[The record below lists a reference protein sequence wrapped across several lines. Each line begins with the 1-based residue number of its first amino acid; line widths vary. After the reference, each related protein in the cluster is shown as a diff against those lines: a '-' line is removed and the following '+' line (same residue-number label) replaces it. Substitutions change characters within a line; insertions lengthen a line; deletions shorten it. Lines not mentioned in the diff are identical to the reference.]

1 MYMCMFD
8 DAGVGVRPNRSDGR
22 RRPPVVGNGGIVL
35 DVV

>member
-8 DAGVGVRPNRSDGR
+8 DAGVGVRPDGSAGR
-22 RRPPVVGNGGIVL
+22 RRPPAVGNGGIVL